1 MKKGDTIIANYGAM
15 HPIEE
20 GKIISVD
27 YDTKLNGAYAIDV
40 LFHED
45 GAVKKLMTSDINTK
59 SVNGSPI
66 GYWTEEAY
74 YGIS

>member
-1 MKKGDTIIANYGAM
+1 MKKGDIIIANYGAM
-15 HPIEE
+15 FPIEE

-27 YDTKLNGAYAIDV
+27 GPIIDV
-40 LFHED
+40 LFHD
-45 GAVKKLMTSDINTK
+45 GGAVKKMLTSDINTK

-66 GYWTEEAY
+66 GFWSEEAY

>member
-1 MKKGDTIIANYGAM
+1 MDSCSLELDWMWKL
-15 HPIEE
+15 E
-20 GKIISVD
+20 GEIISVD

-74 YGIS
+74 YVG

>member
-20 GKIISVD
+20 GEIVKVD
-27 YDTKLNGAYAIDV
+27 KKTKLNGAYAIDV
-40 LFHED
+40 LFHD
-45 GAVKKLMTSDINTK
+45 GGAVKKLMTSDINTK

-74 YGIS
+74 YVD